1 MQMLFFVVLWLALA
15 WYAARPIA
23 RKAFQD
29 CDSDNIAAFIGWWA
43 LFALLVAIPAL
54 ILTVVWPVTLVGLAL
69 GALYVFV
76 PKVKSVVD
84 AKLAQI
90 KEYAEA

>member
-1 MQMLFFVVLWLALA
+1 MQTLFFAALWLVFA

-29 CDSDNIAAFIGWWA
+29 SDSENIGVFIAWWSC
-43 LFALLVAIPAL
+43 FALLGAIPAL